1 MIAAQRVSRGFH
13 RLGIFMAGALF
24 ISVSA
29 WFVALAVSV
38 ANVGSEKNTKL
49 LCAHEYLLHGELRR
63 LVLLEAMGL
72 DTQGVPDEG
81 QRVSL
86 KVLDCSSSDYETVSY
101 ADVRDP
107 PNFNW
112 LGVFGPPAAIGIG
125 IALVLSLVIHSII
138 RAIGWVI
145 SGFATP

>member
-1 MIAAQRVSRGFH
+1 MSNAQRVSRGFH
-13 RLGIFMAGALF
+13 RLGLFLAAALF

-72 DTQGVPDEG
+72 DTQGVPNED

-86 KVLDCSSSDYETVSY
+86 KVLNCSSSDYETVSY
-101 ADVRDP
+101 ADVRNP
-107 PNFNW
+107 PSFNW
-112 LGVFGPPAAIGIG
+112 LGLFGPPAAIGIG
-125 IALVLSLVIHSII
+125 IALVLSLLIHSIV

-145 SGFATP
+145 GGFAAS